1 MKKTLL
7 FPLTSLLMPSLLVAQ
22 ITYNANGVVQNG
34 SIQQYIVPPCVNSVS
49 VEAFGAQGGNTNG
62 GLGARMKGNFSVT
75 FGDTLFIVVGQQ
87 GNVNSCGGA
96 GASGGGGGGSF
107 VWKGSGNNK
116 VLFIAAGGGGG
127 GNTNW
132 PGACVNGIDAD
143 TLTSGTQ
150 GNGIS
155 SALGGTNGNGGFG
168 NAPSGTGSGGAGW
181 LSNGQNSTWGG
192 GCTGGLTFPLFT
204 GGNGSN
210 TFGPNGHGG
219 YGGGG
224 GAVCGCGGGGG
235 YSGGGAGE
243 GSSCRAGGGG
253 GGSYNSGTNQSN
265 SKGVQGGNG
274 KVIITEINSF
284 SFLTVSVLPNDTVC
298 EGTLVTLTGNG
309 GNSYV
314 WNNGVTNGVPFAANA
329 TTTYKVI
336 ATHNNGCIDSA
347 YVTVEVNTLP
357 TVSFQVSSDTLC
369 NTSPSFTLSGG
380 VPGGGAYS
388 GSGVSSGTFNP
399 GNAQIGWNIITYSFS
414 DLNGCTNTD
423 SDSIYVLDCTGINTL
438 QLSDNGVKMYPNP
451 AKNKLIIESEKFIP
465 NEIMIADLNGKI
477 LLSYKPN
484 DKKSELDISVLNTGN
499 YLVKIKYNQGERIIK
514 LSKH

>member
-1 MKKTLL
+1 MKKIIVL
-7 FPLTSLLMPSLLVAQ
+7 FITAFTGSYISIAQ
-22 ITYNANGVVQNG
+22 TTYNANGIVQNG
-34 SIQQYIVPPCVNSVS
+34 SIQQYVVPPCVSEVS
-49 VEAFGAQGGNTNG
+49 IETFGAQGGNSNG
-62 GLGARMKGNFSVT
+62 GLGARMKGDFSVS

-87 GNVNSCGGA
+87 GNVNTCGGA

-116 VLFIAAGGGGG
+116 VLLQVAGGGGG

-150 GNGIS
+150 GNGVQ

-181 LSNGQNSTWGG
+181 LSNGQNSTYGS

-253 GGSYNSGTNQSN
+253 GGSYNIGTNQSN
-265 SKGVQGGNG
+265 QKGVQTGNG
-274 KVIITEINSF
+274 MVIITEKNVF
-284 SFLTVSVLPNDTVC
+284 TFLTVSILPNDTVC
-298 EGTLVTLTGNG
+298 EGTMVTLTGSG

-314 WNNGVTNGVPFAANA
+314 WDNGISNGVPFAANS
-329 TTTYKVI
+329 TNTYKVV
-336 ATHNNGCIDSA
+336 ATHNNGCIDSTT
-347 YVTVEVNTLP
+347 VTIHVNTLP
-357 TVSFQVSSDTLC
+357 AVSFQLATDSVC
-369 NTSPSFTLSGG
+369 NTSSAFTLTGG
-380 VPGGGAYS
+380 LPGGGTYS
-388 GSGVSSGTFNP
+388 GNGVSSGMFNP
-399 GNAQIGWNIITYSFS
+399 GNAQIGWNTLTYTFT
-414 DLNGCTNTD
+414 DINGCVNADTD
-423 SDSIYVLDCTGINTL
+423 SIFVLDCTGINQL
-438 QLSDNGVKMYPNP
+438 QFNNNEVLIYPNP
-451 AKNKLIIESEKFIP
+451 AKNKILVETNGFIADELIIYDI
-465 NEIMIADLNGKI
+465 NGKV
-477 LLSYKPN
+477 LLTYKPTF
-484 DKKSELDISVLNTGN
+484 KLSEMDISVLNSGT
-499 YLVKIKYNQGERIIK
+499 YFVKIRYNHSEKIMK
-514 LSKH
+514 LSKQ